1 MTRFLLALA
10 FSLAPICLKAQITI
24 EGTVKDQSN
33 NSIPYCSIGIKNSKT
48 GSLANEKG
56 QYKLVIP
63 DNLKDSTVIFSALG
77 YLGKAVSATELKSNG
92 NVVLTEK
99 VATLHEI
106 TISSSRLKEKTI
118 GQQSRPFLTFSRMFD
133 HNVPTIEQGNIFEI
147 FPETRLN
154 SYNFYIMPSS
164 RFKQISLKL
173 NIYKLKNDVPQE
185 SVLQENLIYKTTKTG
200 WQHIDLSSYSLRF
213 KDLDKIAVT
222 LQLIDHQ
229 SLSDTAFVFGLSAK
243 KSLSKN
249 LLFRYQ
255 SQGNW
260 EASSGSFL
268 SNLQVSYSQKGK
280 KSADDVQLETDT
292 ASDLNTKMLTT
303 VYQNR
308 ARAQKNNFGKNKN
321 GKYVDVAE
329 GKIYYETYGKGEP
342 LVLLHG
348 NGGSIAD
355 FYQQI
360 PYLSKY
366 FQVIAIDTR
375 GQGRSTDL
383 SAKPFSY
390 QQFASD
396 LLKVIEILE
405 LKKVNILGWSDG
417 GNTGLAFALAQP
429 ELMNKLIV
437 IGANLSPAGVKEE
450 VLAMFQ
456 KQLSESETGIDQ
468 RLLKLM
474 LEQPSFSPVQLA
486 QIGNQVLVIAG
497 TEDVIKEE
505 HTRSIARGIKNA
517 QLKLIPNATHYLPF
531 ERPEALNSLVLEFLK
546 KDVPNP

>member
-1 MTRFLLALA
+1 MTKFLLALV
-10 FSLAPICLKAQITI
+10 FSLAPVYLKAQII
-24 EGTVKDQSN
+24 VEGSIKDQSN
-33 NSIPYCSIGIKNSKT
+33 NPIPYASIGIKNSRS
-48 GSLANEKG
+48 GSLATENG
-56 QYKLVIP
+56 QYKLVVP
-63 DNLKDSTVIFSALG
+63 DHLKDSAVIFSALG
-77 YLGKAVSATELKSNG
+77 YLAKVVGLNELKNNG

-99 VATLHEI
+99 VAMLNEI
-106 TISSSRLKEKTI
+106 SINGSKLKEKTI

-133 HNVPTIEQGNIFEI
+133 QNVPTIEQGNIFEL

-173 NIYKLKNDVPQE
+173 NIYKLKNDLPQE
-185 SVLQENLIYKTTKTG
+185 SVLQENLLYKTTTTG
-200 WQHIDLSSYSLRF
+200 WQHIDLSSYALSF

-222 LQLIDHQ
+222 LQLVAHQ
-229 SLSDTAFVFGLSAK
+229 PLTDTAFVFGLSAK
-243 KSLSKN
+243 KSVSRN

-260 EASSGSFL
+260 EASQGSFI
-268 SNLQVSYSQKGK
+268 SNLQVSYNPKGK
-280 KSADDVQLETDT
+280 KSVDEIQVQTDT
-292 ASDLNTKMLTT
+292 SSDLNTKMLTT
-303 VYQNR
+303 VYLNR
-308 ARAQKNNFGKNKN
+308 ARAQKSRYGKNKS
-321 GKYVDVAE
+321 GKYIDVTE

-348 NGGSIAD
+348 NAGSIAD

-360 PYLSKY
+360 PQLSKY

-375 GQGRSTDL
+375 AQGRSTDL

-396 LLKVIEILE
+396 LFKVIETLQ

-417 GNTGLAFALAQP
+417 GNTGLAFTLAKP
-429 ELMNKLIV
+429 ELVNKLIM
-437 IGANLSPAGVKEE
+437 IGANLSPSGVKDE
-450 VLAMFQ
+450 VLTMFQ
-456 KQLSESETGIDQ
+456 KRLSENVTGTDM

-474 LEQPSFSPVQLA
+474 LEQPEFSKAQLG
-486 QIGNQVLVIAG
+486 QINNQAMVIAG

-505 HTRSIARGIKNA
+505 HTRSIARWIKNS

-531 ERPEALNSLVLEFLK
+531 ERPEELNSLVLEFLK
-546 KDVPNP
+546 NERSNP

>member
-1 MTRFLLALA
+1 MTKFLLALV
-10 FSLAPICLKAQITI
+10 FSLAPVYLKAQII
-24 EGTVKDQSN
+24 VEGSVKDQSN
-33 NSIPYCSIGIKNSKT
+33 NPIPYASIGIKNSRS
-48 GSLANEKG
+48 GSLATENG
-56 QYKLVIP
+56 QYKLVVP
-63 DNLKDSTVIFSALG
+63 DHLKDSAVIFSALG
-77 YLGKAVSATELKSNG
+77 YLAKVVGLNELKNNG

-99 VATLHEI
+99 VAMLNEI
-106 TISSSRLKEKTI
+106 SINGSKLNEKTI

-133 HNVPTIEQGNIFEI
+133 QNVPTIEQGNIFEL

-173 NIYKLKNDVPQE
+173 NIYKLKNDLPQE
-185 SVLQENLIYKTTKTG
+185 SVLQENLLYKTTTTG
-200 WQHIDLSSYSLRF
+200 WQHIDLSSYALSF

-222 LQLIDHQ
+222 LQLVAHQ
-229 SLSDTAFVFGLSAK
+229 PLTDTAFVFGLSAK
-243 KSLSKN
+243 KSVSRN

-260 EASSGSFL
+260 EASQGSFI
-268 SNLQVSYSQKGK
+268 SNLQVSYNPKGK
-280 KSADDVQLETDT
+280 KSVDEIQVQTDT
-292 ASDLNTKMLTT
+292 SSDLNTKMLTT
-303 VYQNR
+303 VYLNR
-308 ARAQKNNFGKNKN
+308 ARAQKSRYGKNKS
-321 GKYVDVAE
+321 GKYIDVTE

-348 NGGSIAD
+348 NAGSIAD

-360 PYLSKY
+360 PQLSKY

-375 GQGRSTDL
+375 SQGRSTDL

-396 LLKVIEILE
+396 LFKVIETLQ

-417 GNTGLAFALAQP
+417 GNTGLAFTLAKP
-429 ELMNKLIV
+429 ELVNKLIM
-437 IGANLSPAGVKEE
+437 IGANLSPSGVKDE
-450 VLAMFQ
+450 VLTMFQ
-456 KQLSESETGIDQ
+456 KRLSENVAGTDM

-474 LEQPSFSPVQLA
+474 LEQPEFSKAQLG
-486 QIGNQVLVIAG
+486 QINNQAMVIAG
-497 TEDVIKEE
+497 AEDVIKEE
-505 HTRSIARGIKNA
+505 HTRSIARWIKNS

-531 ERPEALNSLVLEFLK
+531 ERPEELNSLVLEFLK
-546 KDVPNP
+546 NERSNP